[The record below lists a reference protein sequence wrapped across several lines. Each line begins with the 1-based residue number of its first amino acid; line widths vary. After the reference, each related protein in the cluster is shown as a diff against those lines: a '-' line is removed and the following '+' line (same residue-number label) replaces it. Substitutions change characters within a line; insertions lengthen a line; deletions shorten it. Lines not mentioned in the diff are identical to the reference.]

1 MKLGDIIFKDLRV
14 VLRDRVA
21 LMFIFLMP
29 IVLIMILSFALG
41 GMFAEESISIGTIN
55 VAVVDDDNAPEAAYE
70 SSLYALLDNEDIA
83 AFLDY
88 QVMDA
93 AQAQAKLDN
102 READVIITIPKGFHE
117 GVTQALAGTQASQQ
131 LSVVGSPNS
140 TLKAG
145 IAASIIT
152 SYTDTLSRLSA
163 DMALLMETISQSGG
177 MTAQTMA
184 RLDIASFMRQLANA
198 PTVDISYEGV
208 AARKALS
215 SFSYYSIAIT
225 CMFVLYSA
233 GQGSGF
239 LYTES
244 EERTLQRL
252 SAAGVSR
259 RKLLIG
265 KCVAVFLL
273 CLLQLTVLLGF
284 SSLVFGLDWGN
295 PLVFLA
301 ISACVA
307 VSVTGLGALL
317 MVLVYR
323 AGNPSIGNVFQSMI
337 VQVFALLGGS
347 FLPLAMLPAVF
358 STLALFTP
366 NGLAVIAYTGNVSG
380 APLSEILPY
389 MAGNVGLG
397 IVLFIIGTALFP
409 RERRT

>member
-1 MKLGDIIFKDLRV
+1 MKLKDIIFKDLRV

-41 GMFAEESISIGTIN
+41 GMFATDTISIGRIN
-55 VAVVDDDNAPEAAYE
+55 VAVVDNDDGTSAAHEA
-70 SSLYALLDNEDIA
+70 SLYALLDSEDIA
-83 AFLDY
+83 AFLNY
-88 QVMDA
+88 QFMDA
-93 AQAQAKLDN
+93 KQAQEKLDN
-102 READVIITIPKGFHE
+102 REVDAIITIPTGFLSD
-117 GVTQALAGTQASQQ
+117 VTQAMAGTRISQQ
-131 LSVVGSPNS
+131 ISVLGSPNS

-145 IAASIIT
+145 IVASIIT
-152 SYTDTLSRLSA
+152 SYTDTLSMLSA
-163 DMALLMETISQSGG
+163 DMALLMETAAHSGV
-177 MTAQTMA
+177 TEQTMA
-184 RLDIASFMRQLANA
+184 RLDIASFMRQLAAA
-198 PTVDISYEGV
+198 PTVDIAYEGV

-259 RKLLIG
+259 IKLLIG

-301 ISACVA
+301 ISVCVA

-323 AGNPSIGNVFQSMI
+323 AGNPSIGNVFQSVI

-347 FLPLAMLPAVF
+347 FLPLAILPAFF
-358 STLALFTP
+358 STLAMFTP
-366 NGLAVIAYTGNVSG
+366 NGLAVMAYTGNVSG

-397 IVLFIIGTALFP
+397 IVLLSIGAALFP
-409 RERRT
+409 RERRA